1 MIFIEGCPE
10 AKSVSV
16 LLRGGTEHVVDEV
29 KRAFEDA
36 IGVVAV
42 AHEDGAVLTG
52 GGSVIAAISRDL
64 RSYAEGI
71 GGREQMAIEAFSS
84 ALEVIPRTLAENAGL
99 DPVNTIIDLRK
110 AHSEGKSTHGVNVF
124 EGGVMDMAKAK
135 VFEPSRVV
143 EQAIQSASETAVMIL
158 RIDDVI
164 SSKSTGPMG
173 PEDFDGMDM

>member
-1 MIFIEGCPE
+1 
-10 AKSVSV
+10 
-16 LLRGGTEHVVDEV
+16 
-29 KRAFEDA
+29 
-36 IGVVAV
+36 
-42 AHEDGAVLTG
+42 
-52 GGSVIAAISRDL
+52 
-64 RSYAEGI
+64 
-71 GGREQMAIEAFSS
+71 MAIEAFSS

-110 AHSEGKSTHGVNVF
+110 AHSEGKSTHGVNVYK
-124 EGGVMDMAKAK
+124 GGVVDMAKAN

-164 SSKSTGPMG
+164 SSKGAGPT